1 MPCDSHGMSHKLAR
15 PEGFEPPTP
24 RFVVWCPIQLSSRRA
39 AIASTRGRNS
49 SFWILY
55 IGRLYGCAALAGTAS
70 SLVASRCSVVALR
83 HRERWLSQV
92 ARTACRLSGPRL
104 TCALP
109 GRRLPAPAPAQCFWH
124 GLGTFSERRCFDRP
138 RSNTPELSKNVI
150 QKGLAFDRDWSG
162 SVLTW
167 VPRVP

>member
-1 MPCDSHGMSHKLAR
+1 MQLSPLAVAIVAKQAHKLLISLAGAPGR
-15 PEGFEPPTP
+15 IRTSDSQI
-24 RFVVWCPIQLSSRRA
+24 RSLVPIQLSSRRA

-55 IGRLYGCAALAGTAS
+55 IGRLYGCAALAGSAS

-109 GRRLPAPAPAQCFWH
+109 GRNAKANWDEVKLPVCSLKTAEKWAHFENFA
-124 GLGTFSERRCFDRP
+124 RRGGAIARP
-138 RSNTPELSKNVI
+138 D
-150 QKGLAFDRDWSG
+150 LAG
-162 SVLTW
+162 
-167 VPRVP
+167 